1 MTEGTGDGIVATSS
15 TIYSGHLWRNL
26 K

>member
-26 K
+26 Q